1 MFAERYPADQIASA
15 LLDHASYRPF
25 PTADDHPQWDALPAD
40 LRQAALASAEDLR
53 GMDWPPLPA
62 SLYLDFS
69 RTGDR
74 RRYEGPYFGR
84 RRSLGSLVIAECI
97 EAQGRFLDDILNG
110 IWAICE
116 ESSWCIPAHNWPR
129 GLPDATNPIIDLFA
143 AETGGLLA
151 WTHYLLRPHLDA
163 LDERILPRL
172 RAEVTAR
179 ILDPFLARRDFGWMG
194 FNEGVSLNNWSPWC
208 TSTCLA
214 SSLLLEPDEARRAE
228 TVAKSLG
235 ILDRWLAGYHP
246 DGGCDEGPSYW
257 TVAGAALLDC
267 LELLRTASD
276 GAIDVYDD
284 PLIGEIGRYIH
295 RVHISG
301 RYFVDFADSPARV
314 HLPAALVYR
323 YGRRID
329 DPDMIALARY
339 CYQQS
344 GPASLLGGSLL
355 RLLPALF
362 DSDGIDTPD
371 DPPLERDVWLD
382 GTQIMAARE
391 TGGSDRGFYLA
402 AKGGHNDECHN
413 HNDVGQFIVYCDGR
427 PVLIDAGVGTYTAQ
441 TFSDQRYDIW
451 TMQSAYHNLP
461 TVNDVQQQ
469 PGRDFAA
476 VGVSYQA
483 DDASAQLSL
492 DIAPAYPPSAGI
504 LSWQRTCRFFRGT
517 RSRVEVTDDFSLAA
531 PTQAIAL
538 SLMTPCRPVLEGPG
552 AVLLQTDD
560 RPVRLTFDGAALS
573 ALVEEIPLDDDSLRS
588 SWGDTLYRIVLTPQS
603 AVERGA
609 WTIRI
614 A

>member
-15 LLDHASYRPF
+15 LLDNASYRPF
-25 PTADDHPQWDALPAD
+25 PTADDHPQWDSLPDD

-53 GMDWPPLPA
+53 GMVWPPLPA
-62 SLYLDFS
+62 SLYLDFY

-74 RRYEGPYFGR
+74 GRYEEPYFGR
-84 RRSLGSLVIAECI
+84 RRSLRSLVIAECI
-97 EAQGRFLDDILNG
+97 EAQGRFFDDILNG

-116 ESSWCIPAHNWPR
+116 ESSWCIPAHNSTG
-129 GLPDATNPIIDLFA
+129 GLPDTTSPIIDLFA
-143 AETGGLLA
+143 AETGELLA
-151 WTHYLLRPHLDA
+151 WTHYLVRPQLDA
-163 LDERILPRL
+163 LDEAASARIRS
-172 RAEVTAR
+172 EVATR

-214 SSLLLEPDEARRAE
+214 SSLLLEPDETRRAA
-228 TVAKSLG
+228 TVTKSLG
-235 ILDRWLAGYHP
+235 ILDRWLATYHP

-257 TVAGAALLDC
+257 TVAGAALFDC
-267 LELLRTASD
+267 LELLLGASD
-276 GAIDVYDD
+276 GTIDVYDH

-295 RVHISG
+295 RAHISG

-323 YGRRID
+323 YGQRID

-339 CYQQS
+339 CYQLGS
-344 GPASLLGGSLL
+344 AASLLGGSLL
-355 RLLPALF
+355 RVLPALF

-371 DPPLERDVWLD
+371 DPPFERDVWLD
-382 GTQIMAARE
+382 GTQIMTARE
-391 TGGSDRGFYLA
+391 TGGSERGLYLA
-402 AKGGHNDECHN
+402 AKGGHNDESHN

-427 PVLIDAGVGTYTAQ
+427 PVLVDAGVGTYTAQ
-441 TFSDQRYDIW
+441 TFSDRRYDIW

-461 TVNDVQQQ
+461 TVNDVRQQ

-504 LSWQRTCRFFRGT
+504 LSWQRTCRLFRGPG
-517 RSRVEVTDDFSLAA
+517 SRVEITDDFALAA

-552 AVLLQTDD
+552 AILLQTDD
-560 RPVRLTFDGAALS
+560 RPVRLTFDSAALS
-573 ALVEEIPLDDDSLRS
+573 AAVEEIPLDDDSLRS
-588 SWGDTLYRIVLTPQS
+588 SWGETLYRILLTPQS